1 MDDVFP
7 EEVHVSIEQLLDV
20 GVGFLLCG
28 FLFDLLA
35 KVAIAQFSNNVGIIL
50 GVVDLEE
57 LEDTGS
63 ETQEL

>member
-20 GVGFLLCG
+20 GVGFLLGG